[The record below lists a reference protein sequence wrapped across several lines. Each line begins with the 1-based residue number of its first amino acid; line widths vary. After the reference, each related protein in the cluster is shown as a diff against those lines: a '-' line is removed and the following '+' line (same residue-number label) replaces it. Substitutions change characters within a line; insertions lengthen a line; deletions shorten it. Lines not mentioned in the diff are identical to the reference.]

1 MLQSVIGLVI
11 LAIAMTPGVPG
22 EVFYSSITGRDWREN
37 RLYHITRVVLISI
50 LGLVVYT
57 LIAHRL
63 GWSFPLYVMPSSF
76 QAELTEATVAT
87 MALAYLGHLTCA
99 SIVGALCGVV
109 YKGVTE
115 AVGGTIELFAW
126 DDLINTHVQGRWVVV
141 DLVGDKAYAGIIETA
156 DNYVPADQRDVLLKE
171 PALYRDGENGEGYYT
186 MEYQHLFLS
195 ASLIESVAVVHEEE
209 DNRISDIG
217 EKIL

>member
-22 EVFYSSITGRDWREN
+22 EVFYSKITGRDWRKN

-57 LIAHRL
+57 LIAHSL

-76 QAELTEATVAT
+76 QRELTESTVAT

-99 SIVGALCGVV
+99 SAIGGLCGVI
-109 YKGVTE
+109 YKKLTE
-115 AVGGTIELFAW
+115 VAGGTIEPFAW
-126 DDLINTHVQGRWVVV
+126 DDLTNTHVQGRWVVV

-156 DNYVPADQRDVLLKE
+156 DDYVPADQRDVLLKE
-171 PALYRDGENGEGYYT
+171 PALYRDGEKGEGYYT

-195 ASLIESVAVVHEEE
+195 ASLIESVAVVHEEG
-209 DNRISDIG
+209 DDRISDIG